1 MKAMILCAGLGT
13 RLRPLTERWPKPAL
27 PFLGQPLFR
36 YHLAVLRAAGVTAVG
51 INTHHLPDTMA
62 AVARAECERAGLPL
76 HVVHEPVIQGTGGGI
91 RGLRDFL
98 AGDDFIV
105 FNGDILFPVDLRPVV
120 AAHRASGAAATMV
133 LLPMP
138 ENEKYAAVEMDARG
152 QVRRIA
158 GHGPG
163 GEGLTPWH
171 FTGVHVM
178 TPRVF
183 DFMAPSGPED
193 INRDV
198 YVRMMQ
204 AGLTVRGEEVRAYWS
219 DLGTPSRYLST
230 VEAVLRAGPGLLE
243 RLGADSPFAAA
254 RAVAGGASAGAWA
267 HPEARLGGAKV
278 DGPAYFARG
287 CELGDGARVGEAVSV
302 GEKARVGAGAKL
314 HHAAVFE
321 DTEVAPG
328 EALTDLIAWG
338 HHRIP
343 A

>member
-1 MKAMILCAGLGT
+1 
-13 RLRPLTERWPKPAL
+13 
-27 PFLGQPLFR
+27 
-36 YHLAVLRAAGVTAVG
+36 
-51 INTHHLPDTMA
+51 MA
-62 AVARAECERAGLPL
+62 AVARAECERVGLPL

-138 ENEKYAAVEMDARG
+138 ENEKYAAVETDAGGR
-152 QVRRIA
+152 VRRIA

-178 TPRVF
+178 SPRVF
-183 DFMAPSGPED
+183 DFMTPSGPED

-219 DLGTPSRYLST
+219 DLGTPSRYLAT

-243 RLGADSPFAAA
+243 RLGADSPFAQV
-254 RAVAGGASAGAWA
+254 RAVSGGAWA
-267 HPEARLGGAKV
+267 HPEARVGSAKV
-278 DGPAYFARG
+278 DGPAYLARG
-287 CELGDGARVGEAVSV
+287 CELGAGASVGEAVSV

-314 HHAAVFE
+314 HRAAVFE
-321 DTEVAPG
+321 ETEVAPG
-328 EALTDLIAWG
+328 ETLANVLAWG
-338 HHRIP
+338 PHRIP

>member
-62 AVARAECERAGLPL
+62 QVARAECERVGLPL

-98 AGDDFIV
+98 AGDDFII

-120 AAHRASGAAATMV
+120 ASHRASGAAATMV

-138 ENEKYAAVEMDARG
+138 ENEKYAAVETDARG

-178 TPRVF
+178 SPRVF
-183 DFMAPSGPED
+183 EFMTPSGPED

-204 AGLTVRGEEVRAYWS
+204 AGLAIRGEEVRAYWS

-254 RAVAGGASAGAWA
+254 RAAGGVWA
-267 HPEARLGGAKV
+267 HPEARVGGAKGE
-278 DGPAYFARG
+278 GPAYLARG
-287 CELGDGARVGEAVSV
+287 CELGDGARLGEAVAV

-314 HHAAVFE
+314 HRAAVFE

-338 HHRIP
+338 PHRIP

>member
-98 AGDDFIV
+98 SGEDFIV

-138 ENEKYAAVEMDARG
+138 EQEKYAAVELDAGRR
-152 QVRRIA
+152 VRRIA
-158 GHGPG
+158 GFGPG

-178 TPRVF
+178 SPRVF
-183 DFMAPSGPED
+183 DFMAPSGSED

-198 YVRMMQ
+198 YVRMME
-204 AGLTVRGEEVRAYWS
+204 AGHSVHGEAVRAYWS
-219 DLGTPSRYLST
+219 DLGTPSRYLGT
-230 VEAVLRAGPGLLE
+230 VREVLGAGPGLLE
-243 RLGADSPFAAA
+243 GFGADSPFAAA
-254 RAVAGGASAGAWA
+254 RAVPSARAWA
-267 HPEARLGGAKV
+267 GEGARLGVARV
-278 DGPAYFARG
+278 DGPAYLAAG
-287 CELGDGARVGEAVSV
+287 CALAEGVRVGESVSV
-302 GEKARVGAGAKL
+302 GAGARVGAGASL
-314 HHAAVFE
+314 SRAAVFE
-321 DTEVAPG
+321 DTEVSPG
-328 EALTDLIAWG
+328 EELRGVIAWG
-338 HHRIP
+338 PHRIP

>member
-62 AVARAECERAGLPL
+62 AVARAECERVGLPL

-120 AAHRASGAAATMV
+120 ASHRASGAAATMV

-138 ENEKYAAVEMDARG
+138 ENEKYAAVETDAGGR
-152 QVRRIA
+152 VRRIA

-178 TPRVF
+178 SPRVF
-183 DFMAPSGPED
+183 EFMTPGGPED

-198 YVRMMQ
+198 YVRMME

-243 RLGADSPFAAA
+243 RLGADSPFAQV
-254 RAVAGGASAGAWA
+254 RAVTGGGWA
-267 HPEARLGGAKV
+267 HAEARVEGAKV
-278 DGPAYFARG
+278 EGPAYLARG
-287 CELGDGARVGEAVSV
+287 CELGDGARVGEAVAV
-302 GEKARVGAGAKL
+302 GEKAKVGAGAKL
-314 HHAAVFE
+314 RRAAVFE

-328 EALTDLIAWG
+328 ESLANVIAWG
-338 HHRIP
+338 THRIP

>member
-36 YHLAVLRAAGVTAVG
+36 YHLAVLKAAGVTAVG
-51 INTHHLPDTMA
+51 INTHHLPETMT

-76 HVVHEPVIQGTGGGI
+76 HAVHEPVIQGTGGGI
-91 RGLRDFL
+91 RGLYDFL

-138 ENEKYAAVEMDARG
+138 ENEKYAAVELDAGHR
-152 QVRRIA
+152 VRRIA
-158 GHGPG
+158 SFGPG

-178 TPRVF
+178 SPRVF
-183 DFMAPSGPED
+183 DFMTPSGPED

-204 AGLTVRGEEVRAYWS
+204 AGLSIHGEPVRAYWS
-219 DLGTPSRYLST
+219 DLGTPSRYLGT
-230 VEAVLRAGPGLLE
+230 VHEVLHAGPSLLE
-243 RLGADSPFAAA
+243 RLGADSPFAEA
-254 RAVAGGASAGAWA
+254 RAMGAHAWA
-267 HPEARLGGAKV
+267 LPEVRTHGAKV
-278 DGPAYFARG
+278 EGPAFLARG
-287 CELGDGARVGEAVSV
+287 CTVSEEAQVGHSV
-302 GEKARVGAGAKL
+302 AVGAGAKVGKGAKL
-314 HHAAVFE
+314 ERAAIFE
-321 DTEVAPG
+321 ETEVADG
-328 EALTDLIAWG
+328 EALKDVLAWA
-338 HHRIP
+338 HHRVP
-343 A
+343 APPKG